1 MENQISEKQLL
12 KTSHK
17 QVFTEYLLYAGC
29 LLAPREIVADTR
41 CADLSTWSS
50 ENPQEDVW

>member
-17 QVFTEYLLYAGC
+17 QVFTEYLLCAGC
-29 LLAPREIVADTR
+29 WLATREIVADTR
-41 CADLSTWSS
+41 CADLPTSSS
-50 ENPQEDVW
+50 ENPQEGGW